1 MPLLEDIEK
10 LVTPE
15 LLRRFAFE
23 VGWARRGTD
32 ECLCPHCRAPLE
44 FISEGPLAR
53 WRCCGK
59 EAHGGGS
66 LELVMIGRGLSAPDA
81 QALLAGRVGLANY
94 PAGLATR
101 AREPEREPRPKR
113 VKRGATTPPTLTRE
127 RPQRPAKVEPEHAAQ
142 PPRPAR
148 SCRCAWRKSG
158 HTPRAAVGCRRT
170 WRVSEGVA
178 EGRLRPGR
186 SPARPCR
193 EIRSAPALR
202 PSGDSPMDRRA
213 VTCRGQRPAQGEVR
227 LTELVVWPCRLRWP
241 TTWPLKVS
249 GSSTRSRSS
258 ADGYRNPVVAMTRWP
273 GPPLWPHT
281 ARANLGV
288 LIREPE
294 SPQFSDC
301 SSVGLAPP

>member
-1 MPLLEDIEK
+1 MPVLEDIEK

-59 EAHGGGS
+59 KAHGGGS

-113 VKRGATTPPTLTRE
+113 VKRGATTPPTVTRE
-127 RPQRPAKVEPEHAAQ
+127 RPQRPAKVEPEHAA
-142 PPRPAR
+142 PPPLPPSAGPAGDLPELTSALR
-148 SCRCAWRKSG
+148 ALIDALG
-158 HTPRAAVGCRRT
+158 ARAAIRLEPL
-170 WRVSEGVA
+170 WGVA
-178 EGRLRPGR
+178 ELG
-186 SPARPCR
+186 AF
-193 EIRSAPALR
+193 
-202 PSGDSPMDRRA
+202 
-213 VTCRGQRPAQGEVR
+213 
-227 LTELVVWPCRLRWP
+227 
-241 TTWPLKVS
+241 LKVS
-249 GSSTRSRSS
+249 PK
-258 ADGYRNPVVAMTRWP
+258 AVYALVAARHVPAVRIGRLLRFDPAEIRRWIDAQSLDKPP
-273 GPPLWPHT
+273 GR
-281 ARANLGV
+281 RALRRGV
-288 LIREPE
+288 
-294 SPQFSDC
+294 
-301 SSVGLAPP
+301 

>member
-15 LLRRFAFE
+15 LLCRFAFE

-59 EAHGGGS
+59 KAHGGGS

-113 VKRGATTPPTLTRE
+113 VKRGQPRPRRSHESDRRDQRRSSQNTLHNRLALLPLGQPTFQSSQAPCALLSMRLAQE
-127 RPQRPAKVEPEHAAQ
+127 RPYASSRCGVSPNL
-142 PPRPAR
+142 AR
-148 SCRCAWRKSG
+148 
-158 HTPRAAVGCRRT
+158 
-170 WRVSEGVA
+170 
-178 EGRLRPGR
+178 
-186 SPARPCR
+186 
-193 EIRSAPALR
+193 
-202 PSGDSPMDRRA
+202 
-213 VTCRGQRPAQGEVR
+213 
-227 LTELVVWPCRLRWP
+227 
-241 TTWPLKVS
+241 
-249 GSSTRSRSS
+249 
-258 ADGYRNPVVAMTRWP
+258 
-273 GPPLWPHT
+273 
-281 ARANLGV
+281 
-288 LIREPE
+288 
-294 SPQFSDC
+294 F
-301 SSVGLAPP
+301 